1 MADEGEI
8 PQGQGAY
15 RRLLDEIRDGALL
28 PGARLRETDLA
39 DRLGISRTPVREAI
53 RQLEAS
59 KEGRAPKVDLVISDI
74 RMPDFN
80 GLEVFSAAKRL
91 GNAPPVILMTGFGYD
106 PHHSIVR
113 ASQEGLQDVLYKPFQ
128 VEQLVELVRKA
139 LKFGG
144 RDGITAAS

>member
-1 MADEGEI
+1 MSETFVPKSDFLRIILERGYMHQCSDLAG
-8 PQGQGAY
+8 
-15 RRLLDEIRDGALL
+15 LDEKA
-28 PGARLRETDLA
+28 ARGE
-39 DRLGISRTPVREAI
+39 GPMF
-53 RQLEAS
+53 QL
-59 KEGRAPKVDLVISDI
+59 VVSDI
-74 RMPDFN
+74 KMPDRN
-80 GLEVFSAAKRL
+80 GYEVFAAARRIKPDL
-91 GNAPPVILMTGFGYD
+91 PVILMTGFGYD